1 MTPQE
6 IEIVQSTFALVRSS
20 AEQVAETFY
29 GRLFETAPGV
39 RTFFP
44 DDLKPQGRKLMTML
58 ATVVDGL
65 ENLGDLVPA
74 VQDLGRRHIG
84 YGTLPEHYD
93 AVGAALLWTLEQG
106 LGDAWTPE
114 AKDGWTTAYT
124 TLATVMKDAAEAAS
138 KAA

>member
-6 IEIVQSTFALVRSS
+6 IEIIQNTFAAVRTS
-20 AEQVAETFY
+20 AEQVAEIFY
-29 GRLFETAPGV
+29 GRLFEIAPTV
-39 RTFFP
+39 RPLFP

-74 VQDLGRRHIG
+74 VQDLGRRHVG
-84 YGTLPEHYD
+84 YGTAPEHYD

-106 LGDAWTPE
+106 LGDAWNE
-114 AKDGWTTAYT
+114 AAKDAWTAAYT
-124 TLATVMKDAAEAAS
+124 TLATVMKDAAAQA

>member
-6 IEIVQSTFALVRSS
+6 IEIIQNTFAAVRTS
-20 AEQVAETFY
+20 AEQVAEIFY
-29 GRLFETAPGV
+29 GRLFEIAPAV
-39 RTFFP
+39 RPLFP

-74 VQDLGRRHIG
+74 VQDLGRRHVR
-84 YGTLPEHYD
+84 YGTAPEHYD

-106 LGDAWTPE
+106 LGDAWSDE
-114 AKDGWTTAYT
+114 AKDAWTAAYT
-124 TLATVMKDAAEAAS
+124 TLATVMKDAAAEA

>member
-6 IEIVQSTFALVRSS
+6 IEIVQNTFALVRSS
-20 AEQVAETFY
+20 TEQVAEIFY
-29 GRLFETAPGV
+29 GRLFEIAPGV
-39 RTFFP
+39 RSFFP
-44 DDLKPQGRKLMTML
+44 EDLKPQGRKLMTML

-65 ENLGDLVPA
+65 ENLDELVPA

-106 LGDAWTPE
+106 LGDAWTPP
-114 AKDGWTTAYT
+114 AKDAWTTAYT
-124 TLATVMKDAAEAAS
+124 VLATVMKAAAAEA